1 MGIEVTKERDT
12 LKERIK
18 VIIAEAKTYLNS
30 AQSRLEQVQ
39 NEAARERKR
48 LEVDL
53 QTAQRVTKQIT
64 IERDQ
69 LLAKIDQ
76 LTRDLK
82 LSQTTIVQAKTLQTQ
97 QSTEIDRLKVTLT
110 TEKTNVEKEYNAK
123 L

>member
-1 MGIEVTKERDT
+1 MYVWNRDA

-18 VIIAEAKTYLNS
+18 VITAEAKTYLNS

-53 QTAQRVTKQIT
+53 QTAQRDTKQIT

-76 LTRDLK
+76 LTRVNKLK
-82 LSQTTIVQAKTLQTQ
+82 IVMFC
-97 QSTEIDRLKVTLT
+97 VHH
-110 TEKTNVEKEYNAK
+110 Y
-123 L
+123 